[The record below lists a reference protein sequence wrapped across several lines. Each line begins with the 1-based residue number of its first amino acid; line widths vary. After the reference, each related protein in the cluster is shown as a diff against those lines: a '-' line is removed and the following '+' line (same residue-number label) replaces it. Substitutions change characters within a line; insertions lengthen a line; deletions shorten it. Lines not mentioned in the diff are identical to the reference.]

1 MLYGSVHP
9 LTITEVLENAQEVD
23 LVDGQSSSISIR
35 TLPPPKATSIHAH
48 LSVHGLGVMEGH
60 RGDVID
66 NPDRMIAPS
75 PAWMPIHEALLLCGA
90 HMQELPETVFSRLP
104 ITCPIFCVFCNT
116 WFLGGEKAT
125 KGRDFVFHFFLRY

>member
-66 NPDRMIAPS
+66 NPDRMIAGCPSTKHCFYAALTCKSCLRPCSPGSQS
-75 PAWMPIHEALLLCGA
+75 PAP
-90 HMQELPETVFSRLP
+90 FSVYSV
-104 ITCPIFCVFCNT
+104 I
-116 WFLGGEKAT
+116 LGSLGVRKPLKAEIL
-125 KGRDFVFHFFLRY
+125 FFTFF